1 MSNESVVGREQ
12 CPSCLDT
19 SQDNLVN
26 YSDGGKHC
34 YACGYHVSGSGSAA
48 PTTATTTTQVRTM
61 LDLLP
66 FFTTRNV
73 SKAVLDKYSVKAFV
87 DPETLESSVG
97 FPLINASGSISCYHY
112 RRLDTAAGKLTR
124 EFYYTKGSKVKCPL
138 FGWQLV
144 RATTKTL
151 VVCEG
156 ETDTLA
162 LATHL
167 SHRPEV
173 TVVGAV
179 GTGFGKKV
187 AAWLARKALDF
198 KVVLAF
204 DNDKAGREASTDVV
218 AFLRTNAPDLKLHK
232 MVFESPDVGDAL
244 VAGENL
250 EDALEAAPVATI
262 SCLKTSVEIAD
273 DTIAYINSLSD
284 NTSIKLSF
292 SPTLDEAVRLAP
304 GKLVSIIGESGCG
317 KSTLAEHFL
326 LECLRPKQYA
336 TMVSAEMGAYEVAL
350 KLLSTMDGKGYHNH
364 DFLCNATD
372 EDKTYLHKAITSACK
387 YFSLTDDFGGLDVG
401 AIEEMVYEQI
411 AAGQPPALVII
422 DHHLA
427 IAENLDAS
435 TLEDTAKQ
443 MKALARNTNSCVVVI
458 CHCRKPP
465 NNNGRTIWRP
475 QKSDEYGS
483 SGLGKYSDC
492 MLGVAKDA
500 SKNQLL
506 VETIKQERMGGKYAD
521 VVLTMH
527 NWQLHEEETKT
538 SALTTYDDD
547 DTVDEDLY

>member
-1 MSNESVVGREQ
+1 MSTEAVVGRSQ

-19 SQDNLVN
+19 SQDNLTT
-26 YSDGGKHC
+26 YEDGGSHC
-34 YACGYHVSGSGSAA
+34 FACGYHISGTSSIRQ
-48 PTTATTTTQVRTM
+48 TTEATTQKRTM
-61 LDLLP
+61 LELLP
-66 FFTTRNV
+66 YFTSR
-73 SKAVLDKYSVKAFV
+73 SISQAVLDRYSVKAFV
-87 DPETLESSVG
+87 DPDTLESSVG

-112 RRLDTAAGKLTR
+112 RRLDTALGKLTR
-124 EFYYTKGSKVKCPL
+124 EFFYTKGTKVKCPL

-162 LATHL
+162 LATSL
-167 SHRPEV
+167 ANQPTV

-187 AAWLARKALDF
+187 AAWLARKATDF

-204 DNDKAGREASTDVV
+204 DNDKAGREATTDVV
-218 AFLRTNAPDLKLHK
+218 SFLRSNSPDLKLHK
-232 MVFESPDVGDAL
+232 LAFNSPDVGDAL
-244 VAGENL
+244 VAGEDL
-250 EDALEAAPVATI
+250 AVALDAAPVATV
-262 SCLKTSVEIAD
+262 STVKSSLEIAD
-273 DTIAYINSLSD
+273 ETIDYINSLSD
-284 NTSIKLSF
+284 NTSIKLEF
-292 SPTLDEAVRLAP
+292 SPTLNKAVRIAP
-304 GKLVSIIGESGCG
+304 GKLVSIIGESGSG
-317 KSTLAEHFL
+317 KSTLAEHIL
-326 LECLRPKQYA
+326 LECLRPQKYA

-350 KLLSTMDGKGYHNH
+350 KLLSTMEGKGYHDH
-364 DFLCNATD
+364 EYLSTVTE
-372 EDKTYLHKAITSACK
+372 EDKTYLHKAIVKATK
-387 YFSLTDDFGGLDVG
+387 YFSLTDEFGGMNVG

-411 AAGQPPALVII
+411 AAGQPPALIII

-443 MKALARNTNSCVVVI
+443 YKALARNTNSCVVVI

-465 NNNGRTIWRP
+465 NNNGKTLWRP

-500 SKNQLL
+500 GKNQLL
-506 VETIKQERMGGKYAD
+506 VETIKQERMGGVYAD

-527 NWQLHEEETKT
+527 KWQLHEEETKV
-538 SALTTYDDD
+538 SPLTTYEDDN
-547 DTVDEDLY
+547 TVDEDLY